1 MEGGHGICILFS
13 STTSRLGALCLHLF
27 ATIWLL
33 HVVASSAQ
41 DSICQSMAPSPTLTP
56 FVDALPIPP
65 SIAVN
70 NLTTLTISSYKITQV
85 TIPTSS
91 DPQVDTKMN
100 ACLQSILSTIN
111 GIVTPW
117 SISCRTH
124 HEFASIDSCR
134 DFSHERIQL
143 NNTPHYKHLHEYSD
157 FLKEVNYPSSRGSCN
172 ELLNI

>member
-13 STTSRLGALCLHLF
+13 ATTSGRLGALCFHLF

-41 DSICQSMAPSPTLTP
+41 DSLCQNMAPSPTLTP

-91 DPQVDTKMN
+91 DPQVEIKMN
-100 ACLQSILSTIN
+100 ACLQYIIIN
-111 GIVTPW
+111 NTRHHHFL
-117 SISCRTH
+117 ISCRTH

-134 DFSHERIQL
+134 DLDFPHEQIQL
-143 NNTPHYKHLHEYSD
+143 NNKPKYKHLCEYSD
-157 FLKEVNYPSSRGSCN
+157 FFEGG
-172 ELLNI
+172 

>member
-13 STTSRLGALCLHLF
+13 STTSRLGALCFHLF

-41 DSICQSMAPSPTLTP
+41 DSLCQNMAPSPTLTP

-85 TIPTSS
+85 TIPTST
-91 DPQVDTKMN
+91 DPQVEIKMN
-100 ACLQSILSTIN
+100 ACLQSIIN
-111 GIVTPW
+111 NKRHRH
-117 SISCRTH
+117 SLISCRTH

-134 DFSHERIQL
+134 DFPHERIQL
-143 NNTPHYKHLHEYSD
+143 NNTPQYKQLYEYSD
-157 FLKEVNYPSSRGSCN
+157 CFEGG
-172 ELLNI
+172 

>member
-1 MEGGHGICILFS
+1 MEGGHGMCILFS
-13 STTSRLGALCLHLF
+13 STSSRLGALCFHLF

-41 DSICQSMAPSPTLTP
+41 DSQCQNMTPSPTLTP

-91 DPQVDTKMN
+91 DPQVDIKMN
-100 ACLQSILSTIN
+100 ACLQSIVNNKLHRHSL
-111 GIVTPW
+111 
-117 SISCRTH
+117 ISCRTD
-124 HEFASIDSCR
+124 HELQASTHAETFR
-134 DFSHERIQL
+134 M
-143 NNTPHYKHLHEYSD
+143 NG
-157 FLKEVNYPSSRGSCN
+157 SS
-172 ELLNI
+172 